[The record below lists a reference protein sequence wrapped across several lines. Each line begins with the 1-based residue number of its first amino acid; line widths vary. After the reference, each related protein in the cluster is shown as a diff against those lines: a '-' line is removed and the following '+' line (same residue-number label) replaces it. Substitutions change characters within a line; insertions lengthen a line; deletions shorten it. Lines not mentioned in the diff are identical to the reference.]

1 MVGISGGGSTGTLVL
16 TGRDIRSL
24 LDLDACI
31 SAVDAAFRDSFDR
44 RRLPS
49 GVLGVHW
56 GAGGFHVKV
65 AGLARERKYF
75 AAKLNAN
82 FPQNPRRFGLPTI
95 QGVVALCDG
104 ENGALLALIDSIEIT
119 LQRTGAA
126 TAVAARH
133 LARPDASIAAICGCG
148 RQGRIQLRALQRVLP
163 LKAARAFDLDPAQA
177 VRFARDMSDDLR
189 FDVRPAES
197 LEDAVRGCDVC
208 VTCTPS
214 RHAFLM
220 KEHVSAGTFVAAVGA
235 DNPEKQELDPHLMA
249 SAGIVVDVLDQC
261 ASMGDLHHALE
272 AGVLTRADVRGEL
285 AEVITG
291 RKPGRISPEEITIF
305 DSTGTPLE
313 DVAAAATVYER
324 AVAEGIGLE
333 VDLGG

>member
-1 MVGISGGGSTGTLVL
+1 MKGTLVF

-24 LDLDACI
+24 LDLGECI
-31 SAVDAAFRDSFDR
+31 SAVEAAFRDSAEGR
-44 RRLPS
+44 SSLA
-49 GVLGVHW
+49 GVLGIDA
-56 GAGGFHVKV
+56 GTGGFHVKA
-65 AGLARERKYF
+65 AGLVRERRYF

-82 FPQNPRRFGLPTI
+82 FPENPKRFGLPTI

-104 ENGALLALIDSIEIT
+104 ENGALLALLDSIEIT

-133 LARPDASIAAICGCG
+133 LARQDACVAAICGCG
-148 RQGRIQLRALQRVLP
+148 LQGRIQLRALQRVLP
-163 LKAARAFDLDPAQA
+163 LTTVRAFDTDSEHAK
-177 VRFARDMSDDLR
+177 RFARDMSDALSLDIR
-189 FDVRPAES
+189 RVGS

-235 DNPEKQELDPHLMA
+235 DNPEKQEIDPHLMA
-249 SAGIVVDVLDQC
+249 SAGIVVDALDQC
-261 ASMGDLHHALE
+261 AAMGDLHHALT
-272 AGVLTRADVRGEL
+272 AGILTRADVRAEL

-291 RKPGRISPEEITIF
+291 RKPGRISAEEITIF
-305 DSTGTPLE
+305 DSTGTALE
-313 DVAAAATVYER
+313 DVAAAVAVYEK
-324 AVAEGIGLE
+324 AVAAGVGLT
-333 VDLGG
+333 VDLGC